1 MLQCSLTYF
10 SWLLGKKVR
19 MLASAGSDRPAHV
32 FGNVRLL
39 QQTEL
44 LPGWWQY
51 LAWCLKKPQIFFQF
65 TNIFSAKLQTCGE
78 GNWGQITYAQLEVV

>member
-10 SWLLGKKVR
+10 NWLLGKRVR

-32 FGNVRLL
+32 FGNVRFL

-51 LAWCLKKPQIFFQF
+51 LAWCLKKA
-65 TNIFSAKLQTCGE
+65 TNIFSVHKYFFSEIANLRRG
-78 GNWGQITYAQLEVV
+78 